1 MSKNYLV
8 SLIKLKLFGI
18 LNTWLLRN
26 RRADIEKNRLRYKIK
41 KSLRWKWR
49 YNKESMQEI
58 KCSII
63 KIHIIF
69 AKLK

>member
-26 RRADIEKNRLRYKIK
+26 GRADIGKNGLR
-41 KSLRWKWR
+41 
-49 YNKESMQEI
+49 
-58 KCSII
+58 
-63 KIHIIF
+63 
-69 AKLK
+69 